1 MCGRAGM
8 YFSALFFFCFPL
20 IPYLCG
26 NINNNSKTSIM
37 INKRNAVL
45 CCSCNYS
52 EDNRYF
58 KLYGRNESMNSFYN
72 KNLWKD

>member
-1 MCGRAGM
+1 
-8 YFSALFFFCFPL
+8 
-20 IPYLCG
+20 
-26 NINNNSKTSIM
+26 M

-52 EDNRYF
+52 EDNKYF
-58 KLYGRNESMNSFYN
+58 KLYGRDESMNSFYN

>member
-8 YFSALFFFCFPL
+8 YFSALFFCFPL

-58 KLYGRNESMNSFYN
+58 KLYGRNESMDSFYN

>member
-1 MCGRAGM
+1 MWESWDVFLG
-8 YFSALFFFCFPL
+8 SLFFCFPL
-20 IPYLCG
+20 ISYLCED
-26 NINNNSKTSIM
+26 INNNSKTSIM

-52 EDNRYF
+52 ENNRYF
-58 KLYGRNESMNSFYN
+58 KLYGRDESMNSFYN

>member
-8 YFSALFFFCFPL
+8 YFSALFFCFLL
-20 IPYLCG
+20 IPYLCE

-52 EDNRYF
+52 ENNRYF
-58 KLYGRNESMNSFYN
+58 KLYGRNESMNSNYN
-72 KNLWKD
+72 KKLWKD

>member
-1 MCGRAGM
+1 MWESWDVFLG
-8 YFSALFFFCFPL
+8 SLFCFPL
-20 IPYLCG
+20 IPYLCE

-58 KLYGRNESMNSFYN
+58 KLYGRDESMNSFYN
-72 KNLWKD
+72 KKLWKD

>member
-1 MCGRAGM
+1 MWESWDVFLG
-8 YFSALFFFCFPL
+8 SLFFCFHL
-20 IPYLCG
+20 IPYLCE

-58 KLYGRNESMNSFYN
+58 KLYGRDESMNSFYN

>member
-26 NINNNSKTSIM
+26 NINNSKTSIM

-58 KLYGRNESMNSFYN
+58 KLYGRDESMNSFYN

>member
-8 YFSALFFFCFPL
+8 YFSALFFCFPL
-20 IPYLCG
+20 IPYLCE
-26 NINNNSKTSIM
+26 NNNNSKTSIM

-52 EDNRYF
+52 ENNRYF
-58 KLYGRNESMNSFYN
+58 KLYGRDESMNSFYN
-72 KNLWKD
+72 KKLWKD

>member
-8 YFSALFFFCFPL
+8 YFSALFFCFPL
-20 IPYLCG
+20 TPYLCE
-26 NINNNSKTSIM
+26 NNNNSKTSIM

>member
-8 YFSALFFFCFPL
+8 YFSALFFFVSPL
-20 IPYLCG
+20 IPYLCE

-58 KLYGRNESMNSFYN
+58 KLYGRDESMNSFYN

>member
-1 MCGRAGM
+1 MWESWDVFLG
-8 YFSALFFFCFPL
+8 SLFFCFPL
-20 IPYLCG
+20 IPHLCE